1 MTFKFD
7 SKVQGRLKVC
17 TRGFFFEPQ
26 DFTLPI
32 LRFFFRDMAQ
42 MPIAE
47 LYDQA
52 NGADC
57 ALFLSFETTQVTE
70 LKERGVDHP
79 YVTKETAAAAEEEP
93 EDAAAAVSAVSNSNA
108 VPNKYVFALLHSK
121 IEEFLRSV
129 VPIWELAHQK
139 NVLNKVDEEVLL
151 APVLRPRLTDQ
162 FDSSLLV
169 DFRERP
175 LLTAGK
181 LVDRIVP
188 LLKYPGCLMLT
199 NQRYAPLL
207 RVCDLCGSWPHLK
220 HDLTLKLYVT
230 CSADSTFSPHRS
242 TTWATRCSTGR
253 TTRSSTC
260 TSVGTCSSRPG
271 WRFISRTARASSSRS
286 RVGATAMKFTI

>member
-1 MTFKFD
+1 
-7 SKVQGRLKVC
+7 VQGRLKVC

-32 LRFFFRDMAQ
+32 MRFFFRDMAQ

-52 NGADC
+52 SGADC
-57 ALFLSFETTQVTE
+57 ALFLSFESTQVTE
-70 LKERGVDHP
+70 LKVRGVDHP
-79 YVTKETAAAAEEEP
+79 YVTKETTPIEDEP
-93 EDAAAAVSAVSNSNA
+93 EDAAGATNNNS
-108 VPNKYVFALLHSK
+108 VPSKYVFALLHSK

-139 NVLNKVDEEVLL
+139 NVLNKVDEEILL
-151 APVLRPRLTDQ
+151 EPVLRPRLTSQ

-199 NQRYAPLL
+199 NQRYT
-207 RVCDLCGSWPHLK
+207 LC
-220 HDLTLKLYVT
+220 
-230 CSADSTFSPHRS
+230 
-242 TTWATRCSTGR
+242 
-253 TTRSSTC
+253 
-260 TSVGTCSSRPG
+260 SVLANILMRWCQH
-271 WRFISRTARASSSRS
+271 FA
-286 RVGATAMKFTI
+286 